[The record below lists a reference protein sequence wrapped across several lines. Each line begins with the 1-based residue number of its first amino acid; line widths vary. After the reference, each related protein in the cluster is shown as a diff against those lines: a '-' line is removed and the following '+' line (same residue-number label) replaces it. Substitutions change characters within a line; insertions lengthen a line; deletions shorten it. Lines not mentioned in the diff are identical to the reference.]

1 MDCESVDI
9 YPVGW
14 GELVGHKLEG
24 PRQAAPLKKEKKKA
38 VGKRGKKRAH
48 GNGAVSPG
56 SGLSQVNKVL
66 SLLEAC
72 FDLIS
77 GSPLSMNIQI
87 MSRKITE
94 NLGFKSL
101 LRKVNFEYKNKHFQ
115 YVLCDF

>member
-56 SGLSQVNKVL
+56 SGLSQVSTFLAIVNVKKKYFSPML
-66 SLLEAC
+66 DRAIK
-72 FDLIS
+72 DLWGLWANS
-77 GSPLSMNIQI
+77 
-87 MSRKITE
+87 
-94 NLGFKSL
+94 
-101 LRKVNFEYKNKHFQ
+101 
-115 YVLCDF
+115 

>member
-24 PRQAAPLKKEKKKA
+24 PRQAAPLKKEKKKT

-56 SGLSQVNKVL
+56 SGLSQVSTYLAIVNVKKKVFQ
-66 SLLEAC
+66 SYARCKRLLK
-72 FDLIS
+72 LKYNNYRS
-77 GSPLSMNIQI
+77 S
-87 MSRKITE
+87 
-94 NLGFKSL
+94 
-101 LRKVNFEYKNKHFQ
+101 
-115 YVLCDF
+115 

>member
-24 PRQAAPLKKEKKKA
+24 PRQAAPLKKEKKKT

-56 SGLSQVNKVL
+56 SGLSQVSTYLTIELLNNKSHGLSPSVGFVSPSGGFA
-66 SLLEAC
+66 SLL
-72 FDLIS
+72 FDQ
-77 GSPLSMNIQI
+77 GAP
-87 MSRKITE
+87 
-94 NLGFKSL
+94 
-101 LRKVNFEYKNKHFQ
+101 
-115 YVLCDF
+115 

>member
-24 PRQAAPLKKEKKKA
+24 PRQAAPLKKEKKKT

-56 SGLSQVNKVL
+56 SGLSQVSTYL
-66 SLLEAC
+66 TIA
-72 FDLIS
+72 
-77 GSPLSMNIQI
+77 NI
-87 MSRKITE
+87 KK
-94 NLGFKSL
+94 KSL
-101 LRKVNFEYKNKHFQ
+101 SVPCSQQKIVEAIFDYVQ
-115 YVLCDF
+115 Y

>member
-24 PRQAAPLKKEKKKA
+24 PRQAVPLKKEKKKT

-56 SGLSQVNKVL
+56 SGLSQVSTYLAIANIKKKVFQ
-66 SLLEAC
+66 SYAR
-72 FDLIS
+72 S
-77 GSPLSMNIQI
+77 K
-87 MSRKITE
+87 R
-94 NLGFKSL
+94 L
-101 LRKVNFEYKNKHFQ
+101 LRLKYSDNYRSS
-115 YVLCDF
+115 

>member
-56 SGLSQVNKVL
+56 SGLSQVSIHLTNK
-66 SLLEAC
+66 E
-72 FDLIS
+72 
-77 GSPLSMNIQI
+77 
-87 MSRKITE
+87 K
-94 NLGFKSL
+94 GFHSHARCKRL
-101 LRKVNFEYKNKHFQ
+101 LRLKYSDN
-115 YVLCDF
+115 CRSS

>member
-56 SGLSQVNKVL
+56 SGLSQVSTFLAIVNVKKKSFSPML
-66 SLLEAC
+66 AAKDC
-72 FDLIS
+72 FW
-77 GSPLSMNIQI
+77 QQQ
-87 MSRKITE
+87 
-94 NLGFKSL
+94 F
-101 LRKVNFEYKNKHFQ
+101 FQ
-115 YVLCDF
+115 S

>member
-56 SGLSQVNKVL
+56 SGLSQVSTFLAIVNVKKKSFSPIPC
-66 SLLEAC
+66 SLQKTVEA
-72 FDLIS
+72 
-77 GSPLSMNIQI
+77 QI
-87 MSRKITE
+87 
-94 NLGFKSL
+94 L
-101 LRKVNFEYKNKHFQ
+101 
-115 YVLCDF
+115 

>member
-56 SGLSQVNKVL
+56 SGLSQVSTYLAIANIKKKVFW
-66 SLLEAC
+66 SHAGC
-72 FDLIS
+72 KRLIFAI
-77 GSPLSMNIQI
+77 GSSN
-87 MSRKITE
+87 SE
-94 NLGFKSL
+94 GAG
-101 LRKVNFEYKNKHFQ
+101 
-115 YVLCDF
+115 